1 MQHSLVNF
9 LPSLASP
16 RVDLL
21 PSRAGLLLLLL
32 LLRRRRLAQILL
44 LCNTAL
50 RACAGL
56 LTINDVCVSD
66 MYNSRLLRLPAIMML
81 AHHSGRVAQ
90 LPPTAHALVIGGS
103 GAVGR
108 CVVAQL
114 AADQA
119 ISKIT
124 CINRR
129 DWALPALSIGDHK
142 LHHVTCNIESEQEL
156 SQAVSLLADQSVSVA
171 YCTLGTTRR

>member
-1 MQHSLVNF
+1 
-9 LPSLASP
+9 
-16 RVDLL
+16 
-21 PSRAGLLLLLL
+21 
-32 LLRRRRLAQILL
+32 
-44 LCNTAL
+44 
-50 RACAGL
+50 
-56 LTINDVCVSD
+56 
-66 MYNSRLLRLPAIMML
+66 MML
-81 AHHSGRVAQ
+81 AHHSGRVAH

-129 DWALPALSIGDHK
+129 EWALPALSIGEHK
-142 LHHVTCNIESEQEL
+142 LHHVTCNIESEKEL
-156 SQAVSLLADQSVSVA
+156 SAAVCLLADQSVSVA
-171 YCTLGTTRR
+171 YCTLGTTRRLTFACCRRFSFAH